1 MHVYLTYPFVLS
13 WSLFETM
20 SVQGAIVASKTAPVE
35 EAIIHGQNGRLVDF
49 FDKDAL
55 VEEVTRLLDNA
66 SEREELGRA
75 ARKLIVNN
83 YDLASIY
90 LPKQLSWVESLV

>member
-1 MHVYLTYPFVLS
+1 M
-13 WSLFETM
+13 
-20 SVQGAIVASKTAPVE
+20 
-35 EAIIHGQNGRLVDF
+35 HGQNGRLVDF

-83 YDLASIY
+83 YDLASIC